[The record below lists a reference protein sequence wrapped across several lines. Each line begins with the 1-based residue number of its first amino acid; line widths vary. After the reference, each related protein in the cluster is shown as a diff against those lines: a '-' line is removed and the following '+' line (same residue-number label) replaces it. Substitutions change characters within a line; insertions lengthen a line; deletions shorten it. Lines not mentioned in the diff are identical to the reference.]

1 MEDECSAY
9 LSSGWRNPLGRGRQ
23 LCSGLFNFCAPGE
36 AFHPRAV
43 VAWHLSITPKLLF
56 PCLSRH
62 YPHGRTCGP
71 HRPFV
76 LFREGGLCGALR
88 GGASRCWA
96 ASLWRSSARA
106 TRRATRRW
114 RISTGGKVHS
124 YSSVGLRPTH
134 SPRVRERECSRF
146 FSRRAFSRSRSSWR
160 LAPAEDEEFRQ
171 FRVRERRRTAS
182 RCSSWGLTLLFSR
195 ISCRTISSTKF
206 VRCRRGGFAARGPV
220 SPLKT
225 AFSTTG
231 AVRPGR

>member
-1 MEDECSAY
+1 MP
-9 LSSGWRNPLGRGRQ
+9 SS
-23 LCSGLFNFCAPGE
+23 LFNFCVPGE

-43 VAWHLSITPKLLF
+43 VAWHLSIPPKLLF

-62 YPHGRTCGP
+62 FPHGRASGP

-76 LFREGGLCGALR
+76 LLREAGLWGALR
-88 GGASRCWA
+88 GGASRFWA
-96 ASLWRSSARA
+96 ASSWRSSARA

-146 FSRRAFSRSRSSWR
+146 FSRRAFSSSRSSWR
-160 LAPAEDEEFRQ
+160 LAPAEDEEFWR
-171 FRVRERRRTAS
+171 FRVRERRRAVS

-206 VRCRRGGFAARGPV
+206 VRCRRGGFRRGGRF
-220 SPLKT
+220 SQLKT
-225 AFSTTG
+225 AISTSG
-231 AVRPGR
+231 AFRPGR